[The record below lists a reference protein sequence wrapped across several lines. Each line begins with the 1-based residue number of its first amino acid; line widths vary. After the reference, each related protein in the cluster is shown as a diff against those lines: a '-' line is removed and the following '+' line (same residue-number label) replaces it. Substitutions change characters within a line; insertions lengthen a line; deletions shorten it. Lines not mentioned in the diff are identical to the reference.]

1 MKSFVIKEIRMIGY
15 IKQLQSIL
23 KLKILVG
30 LLCMMIVFLQCLWK
44 VLGYVS
50 IDYWLR

>member
-1 MKSFVIKEIRMIGY
+1 MKSLVTKEIRMIGK

-30 LLCMMIVFLQCLWK
+30 LRCMVIVSLQCLWK
-44 VLGYVS
+44 VLCYVS